1 MKIIILYK
9 DVINPLID
17 NGEFWEI
24 QPDYAKNIIVGLARM
39 DGRTVG
45 IVGNQAG
52 LLFNLFSDESYGP
65 K

>member
-1 MKIIILYK
+1 M
-9 DVINPLID
+9 ID

-45 IVGNQAG
+45 IVGNQVG
-52 LLFNLFSDESYGP
+52 FEIVIQIL
-65 K
+65 